1 MPGTSEAH
9 ENPQQPVPL
18 PTGTVTFLFTD
29 IEGSTQRWEAH
40 RSHMGRAVARHDE
53 LLRNAV
59 ASHRGSVFKTVGDAF
74 CVAFARPQDAVTA
87 AIDAQRELMAE
98 DFASV
103 GGIRVRMA
111 IHTGTAEERDGD
123 YFGAP
128 VNRVARLLSIGH
140 GGQVLVSQAAADL
153 LQGVMPEQSSV
164 RDLGQHQLRDLVRPE
179 QVYQLVGPGLEEK
192 FPPLRSLETL
202 PNNLPRQATAFVGR
216 EHELS
221 ELKTLLEKSQIV
233 TLVGTGGI
241 GKTRTALQVGAELLD
256 SASDGVWF
264 VDLAQVGTE
273 DTIANA
279 IAAVFGLQLQPDGKP
294 LDDICLYL
302 TNKRLMFILDNCEHI
317 VAETARVVTALVK
330 NCPKVV
336 VLATSRE
343 VLNVQGEHVY
353 RMPSLSLPPRN
364 ITLTA
369 EEALKHEAVV
379 LFVARATAL
388 DTRFVLTDDK
398 APIVADICRRL
409 DGIAL
414 AIELAAARVSI
425 LNLKQLSQ
433 RLDER
438 FRVLTGG
445 DRTALPRQQTMR
457 ATIDWSYELLSEV
470 ERTVFR
476 RLSVFQ
482 GGWSLEAASEV
493 CTDETLDELG
503 ILDVL
508 SSLVNKSL
516 VMVDADA
523 DTQRYRLL
531 ESLRQ
536 YGLELLQK
544 QEEVDPIARRHA
556 RFCAGYARQIADQW
570 LVLPTLAWLTFVE
583 AELDNIRAALHWSL
597 DSGNDPALG
606 AEIAEHLWAYWIG
619 HNKLEGYRWLKAAR
633 TTISPQSNPRL
644 SVAIDLA
651 LTRFQVGSSDDE
663 AYEAGIERAVAAAR
677 AQGDDGTLARAL
689 FYLGEGHTTAGR
701 HERAKVALIE
711 ALDAARRAHD
721 HYRETATLQQLAK
734 LYTNT
739 KQFELAREHF
749 TAAMRYYKK
758 RGVDRNLAIMLL
770 DQAALERLT
779 GDVPRAIALTEE
791 ALTIAKVIRE
801 RDMEAL
807 ILSANAAYLT
817 MMKRYDEAR
826 SPMRSALIVLR
837 DELLDQR
844 EVTLQPC
851 IALAVQDN
859 DFDRA
864 ARLLGY
870 RKADRRGWIRET
882 QRIPMDIDS
891 VIESMRDRLGEM
903 RLEELM
909 VEGSA
914 WSQEQA
920 FEEAFAACED
930 PNRT

>member
-1 MPGTSEAH
+1 MSQSSGVSKSASAA
-9 ENPQQPVPL
+9 L
-18 PTGTVTFLFTD
+18 PSGTVTFLFTD

-40 RSHMGRAVARHDE
+40 RAEMGRAVARHDE
-53 LLRNAV
+53 LLRTAA
-59 ASHRGSVFKTVGDAF
+59 ASHCGSVFKTVGDAF
-74 CVAFARPQDAVTA
+74 CVAFTRPQDAATA
-87 AIDAQRELMAE
+87 AIDAQRALSAE

-123 YFGAP
+123 YFGPP
-128 VNRVARLLSIGH
+128 VNRVARLLAIGH

-153 LQGVMPEQSSV
+153 LQGAMPAQSSV
-164 RDLGQHQLRDLVRPE
+164 RDLGQHRLRDLVRPE
-179 QVYQLVGPGLEEK
+179 QVYQLVAAGLEEI
-192 FPPLRSLETL
+192 FPSLRSLESL
-202 PNNLPRQATAFVGR
+202 PNNLPRQSTAFLGR

-221 ELKTLLEKSQIV
+221 ELKALLAKSRV
-233 TLVGTGGI
+233 VSVVGTGGI

-256 SASDGVWF
+256 GVSDGVWL
-264 VDLAQVGTE
+264 VDLAQVSSE
-273 DTIANA
+273 DSLVNA
-279 IAAVFGLQLQPDGKP
+279 IAAVFDLQLQPDRKP
-294 LDDICLYL
+294 LDDLCVYL
-302 TNKRLMFILDNCEHI
+302 KNKQLLFILDNCEHI
-317 VAETARVVTALVK
+317 VGETARVVAALVK
-330 NCPKVV
+330 NCSKVV

-343 VLNVQGEHVY
+343 VLNVHGEQVY

-364 ITLTA
+364 ITPSA
-369 EEALKHEAVV
+369 DEALKHEAVA

-388 DTRFVLTDDK
+388 DTRFALTDDK

-438 FRVLTGG
+438 FRLLTGG

-457 ATIDWSYELLSEV
+457 ATIDWSYDLLTEA

-476 RLSVFQ
+476 RLSIFQ

-493 CTDETLDELG
+493 CADDAVDELG

-516 VMVDADA
+516 VMVDVTA

-544 QEEVDPIARRHA
+544 QEELDPIARRHA
-556 RFCAGYARQIADQW
+556 RFFAGYARQVADQW

-583 AELDNIRAALHWSL
+583 SELENIRAALQWTM
-597 DSGNDPALG
+597 DRGNDRALG
-606 AEIAEHLWAYWIG
+606 AEIAEHLWPYWIG
-619 HNKLEGYRWLKAAR
+619 HSKLEGSKWLKAAR
-633 TTISPQSNPRL
+633 ASISPQSNPRL
-644 SVAIDLA
+644 SVALDLA
-651 LTRFQVGSSDDE
+651 LTRFQIGSSDDE

-677 AQGDDGTLARAL
+677 AQGNDGILARAL
-689 FYLGEGHTTAGR
+689 FYLGEGHTTFGR
-701 HERAKVALIE
+701 LEQAKAPLIE
-711 ALDAARRAHD
+711 ALEAARRAHD
-721 HYRETATLQQLAK
+721 HYRETAILQQLAK

-739 KQFELAREHF
+739 RQFELARDHF
-749 TAAMRYYKK
+749 SAATRYYKK

-770 DQAALERLT
+770 DQAALEKLT
-779 GDVPRAIALTEE
+779 GDVPRAIAVTDE
-791 ALTIAKVIRE
+791 ALAMAKTLRE

-807 ILSANAAYLT
+807 ILSASAAYLT
-817 MMKRYDEAR
+817 MTERFDEAR
-826 SPMRSALIVLR
+826 SAMRSALLVLR
-837 DELLDQR
+837 NELLDQR
-844 EVTLQPC
+844 EVTLQPSM
-851 IALAVQDN
+851 ALAVHDN
-859 DFDRA
+859 DFERA

-870 RKADRRGWIRET
+870 RQADRRGWIRET

-891 VIESMRDRLGEM
+891 VVESMRDHLGEG
-903 RLEELM
+903 RLEQLM
-909 VEGSA
+909 GEGAS

-920 FEEAFAACED
+920 LEEALAACEE
-930 PNRT
+930 PNPT